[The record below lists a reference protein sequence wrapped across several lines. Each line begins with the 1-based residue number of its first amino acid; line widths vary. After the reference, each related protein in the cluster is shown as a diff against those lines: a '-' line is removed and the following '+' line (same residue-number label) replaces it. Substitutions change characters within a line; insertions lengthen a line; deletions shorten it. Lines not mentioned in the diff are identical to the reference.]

1 MEESERIIVLQTF
14 NNSIDANIIKSK
26 LDAYGV
32 HCFLTEE
39 HLTSLINPIISGGIK
54 LHIFERDRS
63 QVLDLLTEDYVQK
76 NEDDDFRKCPI
87 CNSKR
92 ILTFTDSR
100 LEPAIV
106 VKMLLQLS
114 KRHYCLECE
123 AEFDD

>member
-32 HCFLTEE
+32 PCFLTEE